1 MASNSLDQ
9 LEDALDIA
17 FSNDLF
23 DDQHFGCRL
32 DPDSSATLTPQFGKD
47 LLESL
52 DVGEL
57 LSNRPNDPCDGAHP
71 YIRRI
76 IEAWKSDKP
85 ILPTGLYILWGTGE
99 SGKSAL
105 LNKTHLALR
114 RYGSVDQSII
124 DVGDVN
130 SVEPPPIGSNGAM
143 VEFLDSID
151 RRINDIISADDK
163 IVFIDS
169 LSWYDDIPLIAKS
182 PAKKNGAPKAW
193 EEYLKML
200 HRWFVKKDVIAL
212 ATMNPNDDWQD
223 GYKSQIQALYSS
235 VAGAFIMGTGDFYL
249 RYKKREGVEPR
260 LHGKFNVAWNSC
272 HGAAGTRSQSLLD
285 AFVGDE
291 DITAFTRQTELL

>member
-1 MASNSLDQ
+1 MAGNSLDQ
-9 LEDALDIA
+9 LEEALDVA
-17 FSNDLF
+17 FSKDLF
-23 DDQHFGCRL
+23 DDQHFGCKL
-32 DPDSSATLTPQFGKD
+32 DATSPATLTPTFGRD
-47 LLESL
+47 LLKSL
-52 DVGEL
+52 DVGDL
-57 LSNRPNDPCDGAHP
+57 LANNPRDPNDGAHP
-71 YIRRI
+71 YVKKI
-76 IEAWKSDKP
+76 IDAWKSDKP
-85 ILPTGLYILWGTGE
+85 ILPTGLYILWGTGQ

-105 LNKTHLALR
+105 LNKTHQAIK
-114 RYGSVDQSII
+114 RYGNVDQSII

-143 VEFLDSID
+143 VEFLDTINQ
-151 RRINDIISADDK
+151 RINDISSADDK

-182 PAKKNGAPKAW
+182 AAKKNGAPKAW

-200 HRWFVKKDVIAL
+200 HRWFVKRDIIAL

-235 VAGAFIMGTGDFYL
+235 IAGAFIMGTGDFYL
-249 RYKKREGVEPR
+249 RYKKSEGVEPR
-260 LHGKFNVAWNSC
+260 LHGKFNIAWTSS
-272 HGAAGTRSQSLLD
+272 HGATGTRSQNLLD